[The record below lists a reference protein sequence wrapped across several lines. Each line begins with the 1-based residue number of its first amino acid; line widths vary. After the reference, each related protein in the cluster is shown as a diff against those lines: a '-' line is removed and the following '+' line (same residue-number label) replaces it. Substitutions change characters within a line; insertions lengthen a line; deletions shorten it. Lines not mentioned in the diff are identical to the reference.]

1 MSSILLS
8 SDFIEKHE
16 SPCSCDIQTQYIAH
30 LYSKRFA
37 PQLVAEGRLASTLFL
52 SLCGRLI
59 YCNSSHFEP
68 SGGERF
74 CAPSVELSAGKKN
87 NPAAGMRTDSMS
99 RNVSEYI
106 WHRLSEWGL
115 KRVYGYPGD
124 GVGGLDVAL
133 EKAKDFMEYVQVRH
147 EEMAAFMASAHAK
160 FTGQVGLC
168 YATSGPGA
176 IHLLNGLYDAK
187 LDHVPVVALLG
198 QQARTALG
206 ASYQQEVDLQ
216 NLFSDVAEFVG
227 LASLP
232 EQVRHLIDRAV
243 RIAHT
248 KRAVTCVI
256 LPNDLQILNYEDP
269 PLAHGAT
276 HTGVGYAYVS
286 KLPDELA
293 LRAAAEVLNSGKKVA
308 MLVGAGA
315 LDATDEVIAVA
326 ERSRAGV
333 AKALL
338 GKAAVPDD
346 LPFVTGSIGLLGTKP
361 SWDLMKEC
369 DTFLMVGS
377 AFPYSEFL
385 PEPGKARGVQIDID
399 GTRLSLRYPMEVNI
413 IGDSATTL
421 RALLPMLTQKDE
433 SSWSRQIEKGLKSW
447 WRTLEERAMD
457 SAEPL
462 NPQRVFWEL
471 SPRLPDNAIITADS
485 GSVANWYARDLK
497 MRRGMKASL
506 SGGLASLGAGT
517 PYAVAGKMAFPDR
530 TVIACMGDGAMQM
543 NGLNVMITIAK
554 YWKQW
559 SNPRLIVLVLN
570 NRDLNQVTWEERI
583 QLGAGKTESTQSIPD
598 FPYHKYAELIGLKG
612 IFVDDPDKVG
622 AAWDEALSSDR
633 PVILEAYTDPNVPP
647 LPPHITLKDAKNFL
661 AMMPTEPELG
671 SVLKNSAKELLTGIL
686 PGKE

>member
-1 MSSILLS
+1 M
-8 SDFIEKHE
+8 
-16 SPCSCDIQTQYIAH
+16 Q
-30 LYSKRFA
+30 
-37 PQLVAEGRLASTLFL
+37 
-52 SLCGRLI
+52 
-59 YCNSSHFEP
+59 
-68 SGGERF
+68 
-74 CAPSVELSAGKKN
+74 
-87 NPAAGMRTDSMS
+87 
-99 RNVSEYI
+99 
-106 WHRLSEWGL
+106 
-115 KRVYGYPGD
+115 
-124 GVGGLDVAL
+124 
-133 EKAKDFMEYVQVRH
+133 YVQVRH

-187 LDHVPVVALLG
+187 MDHVPVVALVG
-198 QQARTALG
+198 QQARSGLG

-216 NLFSDVAEFVG
+216 DLFKDVCEYVA
-227 LASLP
+227 LASVP
-232 EQVRHLIDRAV
+232 TQVRHLIDRAV
-243 RIAHT
+243 RIAHN
-248 KRAVTCVI
+248 RRGVTCVI
-256 LPNDLQILNYEDP
+256 LPNDLQELTYSDP
-269 PLAHGAT
+269 PVAHGAT
-276 HTGVGYAYVS
+276 HTGIGYAGPA
-286 KLPDELA
+286 KIPDDSV
-293 LRAAAEVLNSGKKVA
+293 LRAAADVLNAGDKVA

-315 LDATDEVIAVA
+315 LEATDEVIAVA
-326 ERSRAGV
+326 EQLQAGV

-338 GKAAVPDD
+338 GKAALPDD

-361 SWDLMKEC
+361 SWDLMKGC

-377 AFPYSEFL
+377 CFPYSEFL
-385 PEPGKARGVQIDID
+385 PKPGDARGVQIDID

-413 IGDSATTL
+413 VGDSAATL
-421 RALLPMLTQKDE
+421 RALLPMLKQKAE
-433 SSWSRQIEKGLKSW
+433 SSWRRRIERNVQKW
-447 WRTLEERAMD
+447 WKTLERRALD

-517 PYAVAGKMAFPDR
+517 PYALAGKMAYPER

-543 NGLNVMITIAK
+543 NGLNVMITISK
-554 YWKQW
+554 YWKSW
-559 SNPRLIVLVLN
+559 SNPHLIVLVLN

-612 IFVDDPDKVG
+612 IFVDNPDRVG
-622 AAWDEALSSDR
+622 AAWDEALSADR

-647 LPPHITLKDAKNFL
+647 LPPHITLKEAKNFVS
-661 AMMPTEPELG
+661 MIPSEPELG
-671 SVLKNSAKELLTGIL
+671 SVLRNSAKELLTGVL
-686 PGKE
+686 PGKD